1 MTFSKISARAI
12 FAAFALAMVQ
22 LAPAEA
28 LAGRAELL
36 IDATTGK
43 VIEATN
49 AHVRHAPASL
59 TKMMTLYL
67 VFEALEAKQLTMDQR
82 LPISAHAARQP
93 ATNLNLRAGD
103 TISVHDVIL
112 AMIVRSAND
121 AAVVA
126 GEKLGGT
133 ESQFAQ
139 IMTKK
144 AHDLGMG
151 QTTFRDASGLPA
163 RGQLT
168 TAWDMALLGRA
179 LQKRFP
185 QYYALFST
193 HEFDYAGVNYTNHNK
208 LLGRYPG
215 VDGIKTGYTRAS
227 MFNLVTS
234 AERDGH
240 RVIGVVLGAPTGHG
254 RDVEM
259 MALLDRGLGGPQAT
273 LLAKADDVKP
283 GAAKAEAIKPDDSLA
298 TPAAADDTEA
308 MEVARKVAAA
318 PTDVAAVTPDTTDEE
333 PPQGS
338 IAEAWGIQVGA
349 FGDHDSA
356 AGAVISALRRQPRL
370 LSDAETVIVP
380 VAAAKG
386 VFYRARLYGLS
397 EEQARKACIAL
408 RTRKSNACMV
418 VSPDGAT
425 YKPVVASAAPKKK

>member
-1 MTFSKISARAI
+1 MTIRKIAARTA
-12 FAAFALAMVQ
+12 FAGFALALAQ
-22 LAPAEA
+22 IAPAEA

-36 IDATTGK
+36 IDATTGR

-82 LPISAHAARQP
+82 LPISAHAARMP
-93 ATNLNLRAGD
+93 ATNLNLRPGD

-126 GEKLGGT
+126 AEKLGGS
-133 ESQFAQ
+133 EAKFAQ

-144 AHDLGMG
+144 AKDLGMG

-179 LQKRFP
+179 LIKRFP

-273 LLAKADDVKP
+273 LLAKVDDAKP
-283 GAAKAEAIKPDDSLA
+283 AAAAPAAKPDDSLS
-298 TPAAADDTEA
+298 TPPTADDTEA

-318 PTDVAAVTPDTTDEE
+318 PTDVAA
-333 PPQGS
+333 
-338 IAEAWGIQVGA
+338 A
-349 FGDHDSA
+349 
-356 AGAVISALRRQPRL
+356 
-370 LSDAETVIVP
+370 
-380 VAAAKG
+380 
-386 VFYRARLYGLS
+386 
-397 EEQARKACIAL
+397 
-408 RTRKSNACMV
+408 
-418 VSPDGAT
+418 
-425 YKPVVASAAPKKK
+425 

>member
-1 MTFSKISARAI
+1 
-12 FAAFALAMVQ
+12 
-22 LAPAEA
+22 
-28 LAGRAELL
+28 
-36 IDATTGK
+36 
-43 VIEATN
+43 
-49 AHVRHAPASL
+49 
-59 TKMMTLYL
+59 MMTLYM
-67 VFEALEAKQLTMDQR
+67 VFEAIEAKRLTMDTR
-82 LPISAHAARQP
+82 MPISAHAAAQP

-103 TISVHDVIL
+103 TISVRDAVL

-126 GEKLGGT
+126 AEKLGGT
-133 ESQFAQ
+133 ESQFAVM
-139 IMTKK
+139 MTKK
-144 AHDLGMG
+144 AQELGMG

-179 LQKRFP
+179 LMKRFP

-193 HEFDYAGVNYTNHNK
+193 HEFDYAGVSYINHNK

-259 MALLDRGLGGPQAT
+259 MALLDRGLGGPGAT

-283 GAAKAEAIKPDDSLA
+283 AAATKADDSLN
-298 TPAAADDTEA
+298 TPANADDTEA
-308 MEVARKVAAA
+308 MEVARKVAAQ
-318 PTDVAAVTPDTTDEE
+318 PTEVAAATGDTTDEE

-356 AGAVISALRRQPRL
+356 ANAVISALRRQPRL

-380 VAAAKG
+380 VAGSKG

-397 EEQARKACIAL
+397 EEQARKACISL
-408 RTRKSNACMV
+408 RTRKSNTCMV

-425 YKPVVASAAPKKK
+425 YKPVVASVAPKKK